1 MVTVDGNVEDL
12 RLAIVSEAR
21 AEAEELKKAAQ
32 SKAEEI
38 RQRGQA
44 EANAARQNIVAQAHQ
59 EADRLR
65 AQAAASAR
73 LKSRSIE
80 LAQREKL
87 LDRVFA
93 AVAKELAGID
103 ERDDYREIAQGLLRE
118 ALGQLHVEK
127 AEILADRL
135 TQGVLDREILDAVSD
150 GLKMQLAMGPE
161 LEQGHGVIVQTP
173 DGHLNFDNTLETR
186 LARMRAPLRADVF
199 RLLTG
204 GDA

>member
-1 MVTVDGNVEDL
+1 MVSVDGNVEDL

-32 SKAEEI
+32 SRADAV

-44 EANAARQNIVAQAHQ
+44 DAKAARESIVAQARQ
-59 EADRLR
+59 EAERLR
-65 AQAAASAR
+65 SQVVATAR

-93 AVAKELAGID
+93 AVAKELAAIG
-103 ERDDYREIAQGLLRE
+103 EREEYREIAQRLLRE
-118 ALGQLHVEK
+118 ALAQLHVEK
-127 AEILADRL
+127 AEVLADRV
-135 TQGVLDREILDAVSD
+135 TQGVLDRKTLDSVASD
-150 GLKMQLAMGPE
+150 LKIDLTMGPG
-161 LEQGHGVIVQTP
+161 LEHGHGVIVQTP

-186 LARMRAPLRADVF
+186 LARMQGPLRADVF

-204 GDA
+204 EGA

>member
-32 SKAEEI
+32 SKADEI

-44 EANAARQNIVAQAHQ
+44 EANAARENIVAQAHQ

-65 AQAAASAR
+65 AQATASAR

-87 LDRVFA
+87 LDGVFA
-93 AVAKELAGID
+93 AVGKQLAGIG
-103 ERDDYREIAQGLLRE
+103 EREDYREIAQGLLRG
-118 ALGQLHVEK
+118 ALAQLHAEK
-127 AEILADRL
+127 AEILADGI
-135 TQGVLDREILDAVSD
+135 TQGVLDREMLEAMSD
-150 GLKMQLAMGPE
+150 DLKMQVTMGAD
-161 LEQGHGVIVQTP
+161 LKDRHGVIVQTP
-173 DGHLNFDNTLETR
+173 DGHLSFDNTLETR
-186 LARMRAPLRADVF
+186 LARMRGPLRADVF

-204 GDA
+204 EDA